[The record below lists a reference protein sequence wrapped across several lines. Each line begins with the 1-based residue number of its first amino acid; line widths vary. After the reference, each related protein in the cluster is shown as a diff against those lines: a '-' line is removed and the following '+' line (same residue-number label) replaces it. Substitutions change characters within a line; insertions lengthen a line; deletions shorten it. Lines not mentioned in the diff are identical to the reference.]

1 MTACKC
7 TGGVMLRAGALSCST
22 CHAPI
27 LTEVAAS
34 LEYTSRSLPD
44 DVRAR
49 STFNL
54 ACSRGLVM
62 GAEKRGRVWACSR
75 EAWLEYRRAHSSRLV
90 SILSTAK
97 AISLACC
104 TVMTAC
110 ASVNSRAIS
119 EKLYI

>member
-49 STFNL
+49 CTFNL

-75 EAWLEYRRAHSSRLV
+75 EAWLEYRRAHSSRRRPIV
-90 SILSTAK
+90 APPESGPVVRDVA
-97 AISLACC
+97 AEVLAELGALR
-104 TVMTAC
+104 V
-110 ASVNSRAIS
+110 
-119 EKLYI
+119 KP